1 MWIVIFLGGAL
12 LTGYALYRAVD
23 FSVVTADIRFGQ
35 SGKICF
41 LPHTAGENI
50 N

>member
-1 MWIVIFLGGAL
+1 M
-12 LTGYALYRAVD
+12 LTGYALYRQAVKNRAAD
-23 FSVVTADIRFGQ
+23 FSVVIADIRFGQ

>member
-12 LTGYALYRAVD
+12 LTGYALYRQAVRE
-23 FSVVTADIRFGQ
+23 SGSRFGQ